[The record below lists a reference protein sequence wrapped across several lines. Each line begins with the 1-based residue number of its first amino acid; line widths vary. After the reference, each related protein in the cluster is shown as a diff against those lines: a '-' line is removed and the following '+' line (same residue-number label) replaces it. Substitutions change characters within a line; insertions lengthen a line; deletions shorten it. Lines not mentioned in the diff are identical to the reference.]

1 MSDNRG
7 ITMISLAV
15 TIIVL
20 IILAGVSIN
29 ALVGDNGIITMAQKA
44 KENMEL
50 ATKEEGE
57 QLNNLYDEMVNN
69 GGGIFDDSTADA
81 IEKLNN
87 FKKIIATAITNEG
100 VTTAE
105 TDTAETMAENI
116 SKILQE
122 RTKDATA
129 TAEDIAEGK
138 TAYVNGQK
146 VTGTGSSSGDYLMG
160 SEYMEKDVFYP
171 SRKSELRPPQGVTQN
186 DYVTTTEKID
196 LTNVKKVKVK
206 VEVYSIGAVGIGVST
221 TMPTSFS
228 ECKNIST
235 KAIDTGGTTN
245 QNTTKEIEYD
255 VTDLTG
261 EYYLFLYSSHSYDTG
276 VYYWKLE

>member
-100 VTTAE
+100 VATAE

-116 SKILQE
+116 SKILSE

-129 TAEDIAEGK
+129 TEEDIAEGK

-160 SEYMEKDVFYP
+160 SEYTEEDMFIP
-171 SRKSELRPPQGVTQN
+171 STTAHNRMPQSVEQN
-186 DYVTTTEKID
+186 VSTTKTID
-196 LTNVKKVKVK
+196 ITNVKKIKAKVH
-206 VEVYSIGAVGIGVST
+206 VYHTGEVGIGVSK
-221 TMPTSFS
+221 TMPTSLA
-228 ECKNIST
+228 ECQNIST
-235 KAIDTGGTTN
+235 KAINTGGVN
-245 QNTTKEIEYD
+245 AANSIQELEYD
-255 VTDLTG
+255 VSNLTG
-261 EYYLFLYSSHSYDTG
+261 EYYLFLYSTHNYETG
-276 VYYWKLE
+276 IFYWKLE